1 MKRIALLFIAAMLVA
16 SPALAA
22 GKSETSVKAQSSSV
36 NRAQGQAVQTNVMNE
51 TTVQGSTLA
60 NVGKNNTMDVGG
72 VSNSGNGVQTNI
84 MNETKIQGSTLAN
97 VGEGNEMRVGTVRQG
112 K

>member
-1 MKRIALLFIAAMLVA
+1 MKRIALLFIAAMLIA
-16 SPALAA
+16 TPAFAA
-22 GKSETSVKAQSSSV
+22 GKSEATVKAQSSSV
-36 NRAQGQAVQTNVMNE
+36 NKAPGQAVQTNIMNE

-72 VSNSGNGVQTNI
+72 VSNSGNGIQTNV
-84 MNETKIQGSTLAN
+84 MNETKVQGSTLAN

-112 K
+112 N